1 MWIFILVEVS
11 VFDYFWP
18 QNQTIQIEL
27 KIDEV
32 NRMLQ
37 ILNVKTMLKQISKS
51 NHGNNK
57 ESNHPANTNLLF
69 SHKNW
74 TKIACFN

>member
-27 KIDEV
+27 KIDEI

-37 ILNVKTMLKQISKS
+37 ILNVKNNVKTNIQKQPWKQ
-51 NHGNNK
+51 
-57 ESNHPANTNLLF
+57 
-69 SHKNW
+69 
-74 TKIACFN
+74 